1 MRLGVAR
8 PAAWLPCPD
17 MRHPLRPC
25 GRRLAWPAAALL
37 LAGCAGQPG
46 LAPAVQPEP
55 VDDVPF
61 FPQTAWQC
69 GPAALA
75 TVLVHGGVTT
85 TPEALA
91 DGIYLPG
98 RQGSLQL
105 ELLARSRRLGRVPW
119 VLPAEPAALW
129 VELAAGFPVLVLQDL
144 GLLGVRRWHYA
155 VVVGFDERREQVVL
169 RSGTERER
177 REPLRRFMKSW
188 QRGGYWALVV
198 PPPDQLA
205 ATVDA
210 TRWARVLLDAAE
222 VMEPAALDGYWDAAA
237 NRWPAEFIVQFAAAN
252 HDFARGRLPE
262 AEQRYRQLA
271 GRRQEEALV
280 RNNLANL
287 LLERGCPSAAIDEA
301 QAAKAVMPDA
311 SPWASAINATLA
323 RARSVAASADN
334 EDGCGIPP

>member
-1 MRLGVAR
+1 MTFLAHRGG
-8 PAAWLPCPD
+8 PWLPK
-17 MRHPLRPC
+17 L
-25 GRRLAWPAAALL
+25 LPALLL

-46 LAPAVQPEP
+46 LAPPLQPEP
-55 VDDVPF
+55 LDAVPF

-75 TVLVHGGVTT
+75 TVLVHGGIVT

-105 ELLARSRRLGRVPW
+105 ELLSRSRRLGRVPW
-119 VLPAEPAALW
+119 VLPEEPAALW
-129 VELAAGFPVLVLQDL
+129 AELGAGFPVLVLQDL
-144 GLLGVRRWHYA
+144 GALGVRRWHYA
-155 VVVGFDERREQVVL
+155 VVVGFDQRRQQVVL

-177 REPLRRFMKSW
+177 REPLGRFMRSW

-198 PPPDQLA
+198 PPPDRLA

-210 TRWARVLLDAAE
+210 RRWARVLLDSAE
-222 VMEPAALDGYWDAAA
+222 VMDPAALDHYWDTAAG
-237 NRWPAEFIVQFAAAN
+237 RWPTEFIVQFAAAN
-252 HDFARGRLPE
+252 HDFGRGRLAA

-271 GRRQEEALV
+271 GQGQEEALV

-287 LLERGCPSAAIDEA
+287 LLQRGCRSAALEEALAA
-301 QAAKAVMPDA
+301 QAALPEA
-311 SPWASAINATLA
+311 SPWEPAITATLA
-323 RARSVAASADN
+323 RARGAVAAGDDA
-334 EDGCGIPP
+334 CATAR